1 MNGTAKQER
10 IITAVSRLREK
21 AIGHPTKWKMLTERR
36 IRALN
41 EGQKPKVLA
50 VGPRVIGGLSA
61 RYLNDT
67 SYSGKPGK
75 VFEVTTSNSGWLDK
89 VGAGSVF
96 YAVKHLG
103 VKKVDVWGNGGK
115 TQGNTAR
122 SLMEA
127 VGNIPLEIREFS
139 IVGSRVTE
147 VGLADAAVVCCS
159 DSRVQ
164 AHDMYDN
171 VVVVSNAGNIL
182 SHTAIEVMTEVVEK
196 GVPIL
201 MIMGHTKCGAVGAAV
216 AGNKEKELEEIMSV
230 VGHNLKIGE
239 PADAEVKNAVVS
251 AGILKGKGFAN
262 YYGEKLQMLQGK
274 IRDMKIEVM
283 ATFFDLATG
292 EVEEL

>member
-10 IITAVSRLREK
+10 IITAVSKLRET
-21 AIGHPTKWKMLTERR
+21 ASAHPMKWRGLKEKR
-36 IRALN
+36 IHALN
-41 EGQKPKVLA
+41 EGQNPKVLA

-61 RYLNDT
+61 RYVNDT
-67 SYSGKPGK
+67 PYGGKPGK
-75 VFEVTTSNSGWLDK
+75 IFEVTTTNSGWLDK

-115 TQGNTAR
+115 TQGNTTK

-127 VGNIPLEIREFS
+127 VGNMPLEIRDFS

-147 VGLADAAVVCCS
+147 VGVADAAVICCS

-164 AHDMYDN
+164 AHDMYNN

-182 SHTAIEVMTEVVEK
+182 SLTAIEVLTEAVEK

-201 MIMGHTKCGAVGAAV
+201 MVMGHTKCGAVGAAV
-216 AGNKEKELEEIMSV
+216 AGNKEKELAEIMSV
-230 VGHNLKIGE
+230 VGYNLRVGE
-239 PADAEVKNAVVS
+239 PADAEVKNAIVS
-251 AGILKGKGFAN
+251 AGLLKGKGFAN
-262 YYGEKLQMLQGK
+262 YYGEKLQVLQGK
-274 IRDMKIEVM
+274 IMDMKVEVM

-292 EVEEL
+292 EVKEL